1 MFNKHLLIKL
11 LEKNEMTAYKLWK
24 DSGVAQSTIS
34 DIINGKITNP
44 SAKTLTK
51 LAKALNVP
59 VNYFFDETIEGIAT
73 PIDSGSSKNKSEE
86 QKDNKI
92 EEYMDKNKLFFS
104 KFEKLNNKDK
114 DKVLKILEMFEDETI
129 D

>member
-1 MFNKHLLIKL
+1 MSLGEKIRTIRKNKGYSIMKIRELTGLSK
-11 LEKNEMTAYKLWK
+11 
-24 DSGVAQSTIS
+24 STIS
-34 DIINGKITNP
+34 EIENSKSSPTSETLQKIA
-44 SAKTLTK
+44 SALE
-51 LAKALNVP
+51 VP
-59 VNYFFDETIEGIAT
+59 VSTFFD
-73 PIDSGSSKNKSEE
+73 NEE
-86 QKDNKI
+86 LEEKKDNKI